1 MFVWKRV
8 MGHVIFSIYM
18 LVLLMLVVF
27 ISHFYLSCYCTYIQI
42 SLRHWG
48 LIWYVSYNESLNNV
62 ILCQKV
68 RGITGVAEATPIF
81 RDLFYIPYINHVTI
95 KISGFLT
102 NCPFG
107 HLDFWHP
114 SVHPAIWTSGHHLAI
129 VIKTSDHP
137 AIWPSERLAI
147 RTSGHLDIWL
157 SRHLAIQTSGHP
169 DIQTS
174 GHLAIR
180 TSGHLAFYPRN
191 VLIETFLS

>member
-27 ISHFYLSCYCTYIQI
+27 ISHFYLSSYCTYIHI

-48 LIWYVSYNESLNNV
+48 LIWYVSYNGSLNNV

-114 SVHPAIWTSGHHLAI
+114 SVHPAIL
-129 VIKTSDHP
+129 DF
-137 AIWPSERLAI
+137 WPSFSHSHR
-147 RTSGHLDIWL
+147 DIWL
-157 SRHLAIQTSGHP
+157 
-169 DIQTS
+169 S
-174 GHLAIR
+174 GHLAIW
-180 TSGHLAFYPRN
+180 TSSHTDFWPSGHLT
-191 VLIETFLS
+191 I

>member
-48 LIWYVSYNESLNNV
+48 LIWYVSYNGSLNNV

-81 RDLFYIPYINHVTI
+81 RDLFYIPYINHVTTYQDI
-95 KISGFLT
+95 WLSDQLSFWPSGLLT
-102 NCPFG
+102 SICTSS
-107 HLDFWHP
+107 HLDFWP
-114 SVHPAIWTSGHHLAI
+114 
-129 VIKTSDHP
+129 
-137 AIWPSERLAI
+137 
-147 RTSGHLDIWL
+147 
-157 SRHLAIQTSGHP
+157 
-169 DIQTS
+169 S
-174 GHLAIR
+174 GHLAIWMSSHPDFWP
-180 TSGHLAFYPRN
+180 SGHLT
-191 VLIETFLS
+191 I

>member
-114 SVHPAIWTSGHHLAI
+114 SVHPAIWTSGH
-129 VIKTSDHP
+129 P

-157 SRHLAIQTSGHP
+157 SRHLAIRISKHP
-169 DIQTS
+169 DIWPS
-174 GHLAIR
+174 RLLAIWPSIPEMSWLR
-180 TSGHLAFYPRN
+180 HFCPR
-191 VLIETFLS
+191 L